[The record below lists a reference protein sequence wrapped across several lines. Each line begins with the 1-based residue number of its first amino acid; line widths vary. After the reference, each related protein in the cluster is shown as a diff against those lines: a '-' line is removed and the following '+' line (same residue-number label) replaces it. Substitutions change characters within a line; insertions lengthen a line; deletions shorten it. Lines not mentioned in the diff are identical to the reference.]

1 MRNRIARFTSQ
12 GALIALA
19 CDAVN
24 GISYSNSKIHLAING
39 DSNSFTSEDGARVY
53 GRVTRNVEGQT
64 RGWVVLSDHTG
75 KAAIRAK
82 QVAAVAFSDDRLIR
96 ITFRDTSSLLWCVEE
111 GYDGEATYEAFIAAW
126 ANGGGGVECPMND
139 ESFR

>member
-24 GISYSNSKIHLAING
+24 GISY
-39 DSNSFTSEDGARVY
+39 SNSFTSEDGARVY